1 MLRRHLLAAT
11 TAGIAAPA
19 TLRAQGAWRPD
30 RPVTIIVPWAAGGST
45 DQMARLVAAELEAPL
60 GQRVV
65 VVNQPGASGSIGTR
79 NALEAPKDGMT
90 WAAGAAVDV
99 GCYKVLG
106 LLDTQLSD
114 WNLFFAVANVNVLV
128 ANPQSG
134 FRDFAQ
140 AFEALKTRGQGI
152 GVATAGVSSAGHN
165 MMEALRA
172 ATPGLQYRHATYDGG
187 NPAMIAT
194 VSGETPLGAMLL
206 VEAAEMIRARRLIP
220 LAVQSDNPVTLAAQG
235 SSAAIEIPSV
245 RRWVPNMPAPLNYF
259 GIWAPKGVPDNV
271 VQTMTGIWRDT
282 IANSQRLKDYAT
294 SRAALFTPIYGQQ
307 AYDEAW
313 KMVRQTA
320 WLYFDGGKARVS
332 PDTVGIARL

>member
-11 TAGIAAPA
+11 AAGIAIPV

-30 RPVTIIVPWAAGGST
+30 RPVTLIVPWAAGGST
-45 DQMARLVAAELEAPL
+45 DQMARIVAAELEAPL

-79 NALEAPKDGMT
+79 NAMEAAKDGLT

-128 ANPQSG
+128 ANPQAG
-134 FRDFAQ
+134 FRDFGA
-140 AFEALKTRGQGI
+140 ALEALKTRGQGI
-152 GVATAGVSSAGHN
+152 GIATAGVSSAGHN
-165 MMEALRA
+165 MLEALRA
-172 ATPGLQYRHATYDGG
+172 ATPFQYRHATYDGG

-220 LAVQSDNPVTLAAQG
+220 LAVQAENPVTLVAQG
-235 SSAAIEIPSV
+235 STPAIEIPSV
-245 RRWVPNMPAPLNYF
+245 RRWIPNIPAPLNYF
-259 GIWAPKGVPDNV
+259 GIWSAKGVPDNV
-271 VQTMTGIWRDT
+271 VQTMTTIWRDT
-282 IANSQRLKDYAT
+282 IANSQRLKDYAN
-294 SRAALFTPIYGQQ
+294 SRAALFTPLYGQQ
-307 AYDEAW
+307 AHDEAW

-332 PDTVGIARL
+332 PDTLGIARL